1 MNAVEIR
8 LFQDL
13 RRSNA
18 LKAWL
23 IVYSFGMQD
32 PLLRTLLKTGCQPWE
47 EDYFFVGSLK
57 SYWFFGFLVVH
68 QKTIEPGPQ
77 MVLVLFLGFNG
88 FLSGSLAEKEE
99 AAKKAVG
106 CCSAL
111 EYSRQD
117 PTTTQHHIKRGKGH
131 LKLIVAL

>member
-23 IVYSFGMQD
+23 VLYRFGLQD

-47 EDYFFVGSLK
+47 EDIVNANSILFAPETANSRKKQPEIPPPPHYNQTDQT
-57 SYWFFGFLVVH
+57 FL
-68 QKTIEPGPQ
+68 
-77 MVLVLFLGFNG
+77 F
-88 FLSGSLAEKEE
+88 
-99 AAKKAVG
+99 
-106 CCSAL
+106 
-111 EYSRQD
+111 Y
-117 PTTTQHHIKRGKGH
+117 
-131 LKLIVAL
+131 